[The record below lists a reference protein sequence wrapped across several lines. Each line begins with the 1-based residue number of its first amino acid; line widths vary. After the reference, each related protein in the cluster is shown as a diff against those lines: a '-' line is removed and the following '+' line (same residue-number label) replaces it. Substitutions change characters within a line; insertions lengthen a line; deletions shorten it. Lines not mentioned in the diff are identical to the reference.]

1 MSPLQKK
8 ELENEINDINQQ
20 LGDQREKYKE
30 LERANEQ
37 TKQEKLDA
45 DHEIES
51 LKVSKKMSM
60 IRKCHNHRPEA
71 NL

>member
-8 ELENEINDINQQ
+8 ELENEINHINQQ
-20 LGDQREKYKE
+20 LGDQREKYEE

-45 DHEIES
+45 DHEIET
-51 LKVSKKMSM
+51 LKVSKKS
-60 IRKCHNHRPEA
+60 E
-71 NL
+71 